1 MSEQAPKKP
10 TIAELEAIMERDD
23 LELTILPSGEVRTQK
38 RVTVHALEDIVE
50 QTEPEN
56 ERAWEFDDGSRWELG
71 DSMAGGA
78 HADSRTIN
86 GQMVPGFI
94 TMRIVSADGEEQEH
108 MYILKDKPEGA

>member
-1 MSEQAPKKP
+1 MSDDLTRHPLYRTPRKS
-10 TIAELEAIMERDD
+10 IDELEKEYETARQER
-23 LELTILPSGEVRTQK
+23 
-38 RVTVHALEDIVE
+38 AE
-50 QTEPEN
+50 QTEPKN
-56 ERAWEFDDGSRWELG
+56 ERVWEFDDGSRWELG

-108 MYILKDKPEGA
+108 MYVLTAEPPAKEET